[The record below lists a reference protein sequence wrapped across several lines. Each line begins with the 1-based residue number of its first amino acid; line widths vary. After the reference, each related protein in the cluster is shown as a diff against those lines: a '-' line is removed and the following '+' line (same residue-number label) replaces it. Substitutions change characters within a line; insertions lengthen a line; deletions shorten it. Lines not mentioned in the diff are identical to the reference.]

1 MKTAIKNI
9 LKGFGGFGAYIVITI
24 VVPAIVFTAIKNIEF
39 QGIPVG
45 LSQYQYERIVY
56 WLTAFGLL
64 VSGFAFLNYS
74 SPKQSIRKGVFA
86 LVQILVNCLYIWSY
100 KFSGGTDVQLFIFQP
115 FKTPYEIILGG
126 GSIGFDDFFKAI
138 VNVFLADFLML
149 YMGIYFL
156 TIIIKTYDLVDFTLN
171 REKIRAERLMK

>member
-24 VVPAIVFTAIKNIEF
+24 IVPAIVFTAIKNIEF

-86 LVQILVNCLYIWSY
+86 LVQVLVNCLYIWSY
-100 KFSGGTDVQLFIFQP
+100 KFSGGTDVQMFIFQP
-115 FKTPYEIILGG
+115 FKSYYELLLG
-126 GSIGFDDFFKAI
+126 GSIGSEDFFKAI
-138 VNVFLADFLML
+138 VNVLLQDFLVL

-156 TIIIKTYDLVDFTLN
+156 TIIIKIYDLIDFTLN
-171 REKIRAERLMK
+171 RDKIRAERMIK

>member
-1 MKTAIKNI
+1 MKTAIKNV
-9 LKGFGGFGAYIVITI
+9 LKGFGGFGAYLVITI
-24 VVPAIVFTAIKNIEF
+24 IIPAIVFTAIKNIEF
-39 QGIPVG
+39 QGIPIG

-100 KFSGGTDVQLFIFQP
+100 KFSGGTDVQLTIFQP
-115 FKTPYEIILGG
+115 FSSYYEILQTGTI
-126 GSIGFDDFFKAI
+126 GSEDFFKAI
-138 VNVFLADFLML
+138 VNIFLEDFLML

-156 TIIIKTYDLVDFTLN
+156 TISIKIYDLIDFTLN
-171 REKIRAERLMK
+171 REKIRAERMK